1 MSESSKLPFAVNL
14 AVVIGINNYQN
25 GFSPLGTA
33 RFDAERF
40 ARILQDSYHYD
51 VTLLTDEQATSENI
65 WNHLKIELLE
75 KIKSY
80 QDKRQKVRLLFYF
93 AGHGTSPQEE
103 DKGGALVPQD
113 GETTNQEKWLLMDD
127 VKTALTNLKCDHLL
141 IILDCCFAGSFRTS
155 TRKFVFKKTEE
166 LSKERYDNYIKFPA
180 AQVIASAA
188 HDQTAADTYSFKDNR
203 GKIENSGHSPFA
215 YFLFEALEKQAAD
228 YTKDGITTA
237 TELNLYLFEEL
248 QKQKQICRAWN
259 LPNHDKGEFFFQTG
273 DFDPNNLP
281 DAVTLS
287 QENNP
292 YRGLESFNEA
302 HSRFFFGRNEAIENL
317 TNKIAGRLRRAFSE
331 QPLTVVLGSSGS
343 GKSSLVKAGLIPKIR
358 EEQAQW
364 QIFEPIRLGSTPFT
378 ALAKALL
385 PLILQCSHLNLD
397 VLDQL
402 YELEKILRKKRR
414 EDSNNLELKGLFTQ
428 WRRTSPEEQLLLII
442 QNFDQ
447 LKEVCGENFEQ
458 QKALENLRKL
468 GLTNSRIVLDK
479 LKDIVS
485 NEDLRQMGLKK
496 LIVSNNS
503 DDEDKRERY
512 CNSEEKKQLTIFY
525 RECQD
530 KIERCRQDWSNNGES
545 FGSFLNDLLHKYPNN
560 QKILLVIDQ
569 FEELITQSS
578 EKKREEFLNALQSAL
593 QLCPEQLRLVV
604 TLRDDFKHDFENKPQ
619 LKDHWKNACFTIP
632 QMGRNQLREV
642 IEEPASVQVLY
653 FEEKAGNS
661 LSEQLLDDIGDTSGV
676 LPLLSFTLSE
686 LYYKYVQKDRRD
698 RTLRWE
704 DYEELGGVTQALT
717 NKATEEY
724 ENLKYNLEQGGQKSE
739 IEPSEAQARQ
749 TLLRWVMLRM
759 INLDGGVRTKR
770 AVLEDEL
777 QYSDEE
783 TNKRRELVIN
793 RFVDARLFL
802 TGTNLER
809 KTYFEPA
816 HDILIREWDKIK
828 IWLGGTAEA
837 FNETQGQLSPK
848 SSWFGLIPR
857 NNRSKKESTLFDLNL
872 QRQLTSAATE
882 WDKNTRQGKSGEK
895 RAKKAGGWLWN
906 GNARLPLA
914 REVLLS
920 PTDNWLNQVETEFVK
935 SSIGKERQNRNRLIG
950 GVSTFIVV
958 LIAGLGFSLL
968 GQAKAREGQ
977 ITASQQ
983 ASEANFRSNEQLNA
997 LVDSLRAGKLLK
1009 DWPWYLALF
1018 QPESDLQP
1026 QVGQTLR
1033 NIFYGAKERNRWE
1046 APPGRVWRMFFSNDQ
1061 LLMITSN
1068 NDEVELWDSQN
1079 NQRQCVLEGQKAL
1092 YRRGFSVSSD
1102 GTTIATATEDGI
1114 IRLWDSQCQKLTEFQ
1129 AYQRREPETWQI
1141 EDISFSPDGNT
1152 IATIK
1157 GSEGSGKFGKFGQA
1171 LRLWDLQGNKLED
1184 IAIETGE
1191 EIIGLGFNVS
1201 DHVLIALWNGEQNK
1215 ISVEE
1220 LSNNKRQ
1227 VIANFSH
1234 NYGGVD
1240 LINIKFSFDGKQA
1253 IINYGSESE
1262 NADLWNFSDS
1272 ESATPNAISNIILG
1286 NDSSTKES
1294 NPKRFS
1300 MGSSFSAGGNQL
1312 AATGVDGT
1320 VYLLESKGEFWDYW
1334 SQFKLPQGRVGMS
1347 IFTPDGKQL
1356 VTLGDDNMIRLWDLK
1371 RQPLSI
1377 SNFAQNTVENVE
1389 NISFSPDEQTIASVD
1404 SKGVLRLLD
1413 LEGNLINE
1421 LTDIPEVRS
1430 VSFSPD
1436 GQTIATTGDNGM
1448 VRLLDLQGNLIK
1460 EFQAHPSQ
1468 VSSVSWSH
1476 DGQKIATIGDGGYSD
1491 PNDPTKSIENSSVSI
1506 WDTTGNKLDEKKG
1519 DSTGLFQSVSF
1530 DSNDEPIIV
1539 RKGEYDADFD
1549 NIYVSDSLGRSTN
1562 VIPGRQ
1568 AGNQFNTV
1576 KISGDG
1582 SLLLTTSSN
1591 GEVTLWKSN
1600 GEKLMIFY
1608 SDKDPKNLSL
1618 SPDNSMLAVTLKDG
1632 TTQLWRLGTFDDLLS
1647 TSCDRIGDY
1656 LQNNPNVSKEDKKL
1670 CDGISELEKRGEIS
1684 MGDKIL
1690 VPTLMN
1696 PDKLAGVEAIRNGD
1710 FQEAIQRLEAYLENT
1725 PNDPEALIYLNN
1737 ARIGNQK
1744 SYTIAISAPIGSDEN
1759 GALEMLRGVAQAQ
1772 DEINKQRGINGLPL
1786 RVLIADDDNKP
1797 DTAKQI
1803 AEQLVKNP
1811 DVLGVIGHYAS
1822 DVTLA
1827 AGKVYETG
1835 KLVAISPVSTSVNLT
1850 GFGNYIFRT
1859 VPSDSIA
1866 AKALAD
1872 YMVSRLEKKNAAVFY
1887 NSQSGYSKSLK
1898 SEFIKFLPKE
1908 GGQVSKKLIFDLSD
1922 PNFNADKSVEESIE
1936 SGAEVLVLLPN
1947 TGELDHT
1954 LQVLK
1959 ANNKQLPLLGGDDVY
1974 TPKVLKEG
1982 AEDSVGMVV
1991 AIPWHISASQTN
2003 FPDTSRQ
2010 LWKAD
2015 VNWRTAMSYDATIAL
2030 IEGLKNN
2037 PSREGLAQTLHS
2049 QDFTAKSA
2057 ATGEVKFK
2065 SGDRDREIQ
2074 LVKIQANPQSRSKTG
2089 YDFEPVREYSR
2100 E

>member
-1 MSESSKLPFAVNL
+1 MLESSKLPFAVNL

-25 GFSPLGTA
+25 GFNPLETA

-40 ARILQDSYHYD
+40 AKILQESYHYD
-51 VTLLTDEQATSENI
+51 VTLLKDEQATSENI
-65 WNHLKIELLE
+65 RNHLQLELLK

-93 AGHGTSPQEE
+93 AGHGTPPQEE

-113 GETTNQEKWLLMDD
+113 AETINKEKWLLMDE
-127 VKTALTNLKCDHLL
+127 VKTALTNLNCDHLL

-166 LSKERYDNYIKFPA
+166 LSKERYYNYIKFPA
-180 AQVIASAA
+180 AQVMASAA

-215 YFLFEALEKQAAD
+215 YFLFKALEEQAAD

-248 QKQKQICRAWN
+248 QQQKQICRTWN
-259 LPNHDKGEFFFQTG
+259 LPTHDKGEFFFQTG

-281 DAVTLS
+281 DAVTLN

-317 TNKIAGRLRRAFSE
+317 TNKIAA
-331 QPLTVVLGSSGS
+331 QPLTIVLGSSGS
-343 GKSSLVKAGLIPKIR
+343 GKSSLVKAGLIPNLR
-358 EEQAQW
+358 EKQPQW
-364 QIFEPIRLGSTPFT
+364 RIFEPIRLSSTPFS

-385 PLILQCSHLNLD
+385 PLILKCSHLNLD
-397 VLDQL
+397 VIDQL

-414 EDSNNLELKGLFTQ
+414 EDSNNPELKRLLAQ
-428 WRRTSPEEQLLLII
+428 WRRTAPEEQLLLII
-442 QNFDQ
+442 QDFEQ
-447 LKEVCGENFEQ
+447 LKEICVENSGQ
-458 QKALENLRKL
+458 QKALENLRQM
-468 GLTNSRIVLDK
+468 GLTNSRIVLDNLDK
-479 LKDIVS
+479 LK
-485 NEDLRQMGLKK
+485 
-496 LIVSNNS
+496 
-503 DDEDKRERY
+503 RY
-512 CNSEEKKQLTIFY
+512 CNPQEKEQLESFHQK
-525 RECQD
+525 CQD
-530 KIERCRQDWSNNGES
+530 KIARCSQDWSNKGES
-545 FGSFLNDLLHKYPNN
+545 FGIFLKDLLSKYANN

-593 QLCPEQLRLVV
+593 KACPEQLRLVV

-619 LKDHWKNACFTIP
+619 LKDHWTNACFTIP

-653 FEEKAGNS
+653 FEEKAGKS

-686 LYYKYVQKDRRD
+686 LYYKYVQKERQD

-704 DYEELGGVTQALT
+704 DYDELGGVTQALT

-724 ENLKYNLEQGGQKSE
+724 ENLKYNLEQGGEKSQ
-739 IEPSEAQARQ
+739 IEPLEAQARQ

-777 QYSDEE
+777 QYSEEE

-828 IWLGGTAEA
+828 IWLGETAETV
-837 FNETQGQLSPK
+837 NETQGQASPK
-848 SSWFGLIPR
+848 SSWFGLILG

-882 WDKNTRQGKSGEK
+882 WDKNTRQGESD
-895 RAKKAGGWLWN
+895 KKLSKKVGGWLWN

-935 SSIGKERQNRNRLIG
+935 GSIGKERQNRNRLIG

-968 GQAKAREGQ
+968 GQADARKGQ

-983 ASEANFRSNEQLNA
+983 ASEANLQSGQELEA
-997 LVDSLRAGKLLK
+997 LTTSLRAGKLLK

-1018 QPESDLQP
+1018 KPDSKLQA
-1026 QVGQTLR
+1026 QVTATLR
-1033 NIFYGAKERNRWE
+1033 TAVYTTTEINQWQGVEGYESSTKMAFNSQGELILAKRNDDSNITLKNLFKNISVLLGGHEGSVECGIA
-1046 APPGRVWRMFFSNDQ
+1046 FSNDAR
-1061 LLMITSN
+1061 L
-1068 NDEVELWDSQN
+1068 V
-1079 NQRQCVLEGQKAL
+1079 
-1092 YRRGFSVSSD
+1092 
-1102 GTTIATATEDGI
+1102 ATADSKGN
-1114 IRLWDSQCQKLTEFQ
+1114 IRLWNLDGKKIMEFSTQVSKKDDNPDRFCPTLLFSPDSKQLAIVEVYYGGTLKARSIKNINLWDLSGDNPRRKQPFQNFEFYEGVGFDSNNQLVVAHNSDNDSSLSLSEFLSGKELAVFQGEFQ
-1129 AYQRREPETWQI
+1129 NFDATNLI
-1141 EDISFSPDGNT
+1141 FSPDGN
-1152 IATIK
+1152 
-1157 GSEGSGKFGKFGQA
+1157 
-1171 LRLWDLQGNKLED
+1171 RL
-1184 IAIETGE
+1184 IM
-1191 EIIGLGFNVS
+1191 FNY
-1201 DHVLIALWNGEQNK
+1201 L
-1215 ISVEE
+1215 
-1220 LSNNKRQ
+1220 
-1227 VIANFSH
+1227 
-1234 NYGGVD
+1234 VD
-1240 LINIKFSFDGKQA
+1240 LKNPDW
-1253 IINYGSESE
+1253 NE
-1262 NADLWNFSDS
+1262 N
-1272 ESATPNAISNIILG
+1272 
-1286 NDSSTKES
+1286 
-1294 NPKRFS
+1294 
-1300 MGSSFSAGGNQL
+1300 
-1312 AATGVDGT
+1312 
-1320 VYLLESKGEFWDYW
+1320 
-1334 SQFKLPQGRVGMS
+1334 
-1347 IFTPDGKQL
+1347 
-1356 VTLGDDNMIRLWDLK
+1356 NMI
-1371 RQPLSI
+1371 PAV
-1377 SNFAQNTVENVE
+1377 N
-1389 NISFSPDEQTIASVD
+1389 
-1404 SKGVLRLLD
+1404 
-1413 LEGNLINE
+1413 
-1421 LTDIPEVRS
+1421 
-1430 VSFSPD
+1430 FSPD
-1436 GQTIATTGDNGM
+1436 GQKI
-1448 VRLLDLQGNLIK
+1448 VQGNEVVRENKDGTRSIADQSGTISIANLDGTPLLKLKGNKGEVIQIVVSSNGKQLASTGSDGTLHLWDLREKQLIK
-1460 EFQAHPSQ
+1460 VLNSLSQ
-1468 VSSVSWSH
+1468 PEQVKFEQNSKNENIEVMWQNDQYHFGAIYVRDKSSGKLLFKTESEERSSDLLNLSPDGTFLAGLSEDSVTLWDSTGRKMLNSKAYNKVSFNDNKIPQVKVSDDNSVLALEECNSKK
-1476 DGQKIATIGDGGYSD
+1476 DIATISTDSCT
-1491 PNDPTKSIENSSVSI
+1491 PLMSVQIE
-1506 WDTTGNKLDEKKG
+1506 KFDE
-1519 DSTGLFQSVSF
+1519 
-1530 DSNDEPIIV
+1530 
-1539 RKGEYDADFD
+1539 
-1549 NIYVSDSLGRSTN
+1549 
-1562 VIPGRQ
+1562 
-1568 AGNQFNTV
+1568 
-1576 KISGDG
+1576 
-1582 SLLLTTSSN
+1582 
-1591 GEVTLWKSN
+1591 
-1600 GEKLMIFY
+1600 
-1608 SDKDPKNLSL
+1608 
-1618 SPDNSMLAVTLKDG
+1618 
-1632 TTQLWRLGTFDDLLS
+1632 LLS
-1647 TSCDRIGDY
+1647 TSCDRIRDY

-1670 CDGISELEKRGEIS
+1670 CDGISEAEKLGEIS

-1690 VPTLMN
+1690 VATLMN
-1696 PDKLAGVEAIRNGD
+1696 PDKLAGVEAISNGD

-1737 ARIGNQK
+1737 ARIGNQT
-1744 SYTIAISAPIGSDEN
+1744 SYTIAISAPIGSDVN
-1759 GALEMLRGVAQAQ
+1759 GTLEMLRGVAQAQ
-1772 DEINKQRGINGLPL
+1772 DEINKQRGINGIPL

-1797 DTAKQI
+1797 NTAKQI

-1827 AGKVYETG
+1827 AGKVYEAG
-1835 KLVAISPVSTSVNLT
+1835 KLVAISPVSTSVKLT
-1850 GFGNYIFRT
+1850 GFGKYIFRT

-1872 YMVSRLEKKNAAVFY
+1872 DMLLRLEKKNAAVFY
-1887 NSQSGYSKSLK
+1887 NSQSGYSESLK
-1898 SEFIKFLPKE
+1898 SEFIKFLRKE

-1922 PNFNADKSVEESIE
+1922 PNFKADESVEQSIE

-1959 ANNKQLPLLGGDDVY
+1959 ANNKRLPLLGGDDVY

-2003 FPDTSRQ
+2003 FPNTSRQ
-2010 LWKAD
+2010 LWRAD

-2037 PSREGLAQTLHS
+2037 PSREGLAQTLHL

-2057 ATGEVKFK
+2057 ATGGVKFK

-2074 LVKIQANPQSRSKTG
+2074 LVEIQANPQSRSKTG